1 MKERNEIVN
10 DFVIWQ
16 RIIVVDNSES
26 LKRLAICLYLLY
38 VDGECGEGHQ
48 RQGDPLHRQRGD
60 RHWPTDRSHLALT
73 SRQVSPS
80 PLTSRQVSPSPL
92 TNRHVSPS
100 TDQQTVGWV
109 DFALFLEFHEKS
121 WVCGSPRYNMG
132 NYQIFLILIQKPVR
146 ATSLKVRNF
155 KKNPKKN
162 KIFFENVFFN
172 AYIILEGNQ
181 ILNKT
186 FFWYFFIFKKE
197 FFQLSYR

>member
-155 KKNPKKN
+155 KKNPQKN
-162 KIFFENVFFN
+162 K
-172 AYIILEGNQ
+172 
-181 ILNKT
+181 
-186 FFWYFFIFKKE
+186 KK
-197 FFQLSYR
+197 FGKCVL